1 MLDVLVFSLIFL
13 SGLGAGFINAMAGSG
28 SLLTLPALMLGGLDS
43 AVANGTNRIGI
54 LVQSS
59 FSLTGYASMGE
70 KPDADT
76 LYGALPV
83 VVGAALGAYLTSF
96 VERDVFRYVIDVIML
111 AMLVLICMKPSSWLR
126 QRSEEHKPL
135 RHKFWVIVLMFV
147 AGLYAGFIQVASGY
161 AMMAIMVLVGGM
173 DLYRAN
179 TVKVVAQLANAA
191 IVIPIYLYMGMIDWK
206 LATILALGSGLGGWL
221 GSRFSVRVG
230 AKIVR
235 YILMFGVSLYLLKE
249 LITKFFLS

>member
-28 SLLTLPALMLGGLDS
+28 SLLTLPALMFGGLDS

-83 VVGAALGAYLTSF
+83 VVGAALGAYFTSF
-96 VERDVFRYVIDVIML
+96 VERDVFRYVIDAVML

-126 QRSEEHKPL
+126 QRTEERKPL

-206 LATILALGSGLGGWL
+206 LATVLGLGSGLGGWL

-235 YILMFGVSLYLLKE
+235 YILMFGVSLYLIKE
-249 LITKFFLS
+249 LITTFFLS